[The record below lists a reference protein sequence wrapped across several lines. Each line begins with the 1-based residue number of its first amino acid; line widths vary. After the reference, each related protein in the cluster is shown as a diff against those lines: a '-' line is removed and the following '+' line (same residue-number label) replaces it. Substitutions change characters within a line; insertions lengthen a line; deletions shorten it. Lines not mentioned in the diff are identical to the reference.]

1 MLLSFVKQYILKII
15 HKNNLYYY
23 SKNMILIK
31 ERRLVD
37 EIYRNIKKNTY
48 IGNYQYFWHKPYIE

>member
-1 MLLSFVKQYILKII
+1 
-15 HKNNLYYY
+15 
-23 SKNMILIK
+23 MILIK

-48 IGNYQYFWHKPYIE
+48 IGNYQYFGINLTLSSALTNLSRTVYSYLFIINFLV